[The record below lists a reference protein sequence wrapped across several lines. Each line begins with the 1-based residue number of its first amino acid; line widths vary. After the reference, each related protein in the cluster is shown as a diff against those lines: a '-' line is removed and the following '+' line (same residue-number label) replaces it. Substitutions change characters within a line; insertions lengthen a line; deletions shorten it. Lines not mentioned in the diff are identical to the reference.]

1 MSVDDRFKA
10 AVEIIR
16 SLPKN
21 GSFQPP
27 YAMQLSFYSYFKQAT
42 VGPCTGARPAFWDVV
57 GRAKYDAWQKLG
69 AMEKETAMQNYVSEF
84 VNTIKQLQA
93 NATPDE
99 VQEALSY
106 AEPKH
111 VELFKPLFA
120 NDDSINYDNVPA
132 ELRDSRGSPSEDD
145 IEKIEGHESDE
156 EYSDT
161 FNHIEDDRNS
171 PEQADIVNSRSVM
184 YKNSKNAAAAA
195 ATAAA
200 AAAGGAVGRDEN
212 RIIRAGGGDPR
223 DCGPPSP
230 PSVYYVS
237 SSREQGLHSNQGPQW
252 SGEFCAHGSA
262 PVPRAAGGGRNPNH
276 PVGYV
281 QPVDNLSYAVVR
293 LQYTM
298 DEVVRRLENLE
309 RTLHEQQSRRWSFFG
324 GIQPHVL
331 AAILGWPLLLQ
342 LILYFIRRRKVRVQ
356 LRLK

>member
-1 MSVDDRFKA
+1 MSVNDRFKA

-27 YAMQLSFYSYFKQAT
+27 YSMQLTFYSYYKQAT
-42 VGPCTGARPAFWDVV
+42 TGPCQGARPAFWDIV

-69 AMEKETAMQNYVSEF
+69 AMEKETAMQQYVSEF
-84 VNTIKQLQA
+84 VDTIKQLQA
-93 NATPDE
+93 NATPAE

-111 VELFKPLFA
+111 IGLFKPLFESD
-120 NDDSINYDNVPA
+120 NSINYDNVPA
-132 ELRDSRGSPSEDD
+132 EFRDNNRGSPSDDD
-145 IEKIEGHESDE
+145 IEKIDGHESDE

-161 FNHIEDDRNS
+161 FNNIEAERNS
-171 PEQADIVNSRSVM
+171 PEQADIVNSRSVI
-184 YKNSKNAAAAA
+184 YKNSRNNAVG
-195 ATAAA
+195 
-200 AAAGGAVGRDEN
+200 AAGRDDSH
-212 RIIRAGGGDPR
+212 IIKAGGGDPR
-223 DCGPPSP
+223 EAGPPP
-230 PSVYYVS
+230 PSGYYVS
-237 SSREQGLHSNQGPQW
+237 SGRDQASHSNRGPW
-252 SGEFCAHGSA
+252 PGEFCAHGAAS
-262 PVPRAAGGGRNPNH
+262 RASGGGRNPNH

-298 DEVVRRLENLE
+298 DEVVRRLDNLE
-309 RTLHEQQSRRWSFFG
+309 RTLHEQRSGRWSFFG
-324 GIQPHVL
+324 GIQPHVM

-342 LILYFIRRRKVRVQ
+342 LILYFVRRRRVRVQ

>member
-1 MSVDDRFKA
+1 MSAEDRFKA

-27 YAMQLSFYSYFKQAT
+27 YSMQLTFYSYYKQAT
-42 VGPCTGARPAFWDVV
+42 TGPCTGARPAFWDVV

-69 AMEKETAMQNYVSEF
+69 SMEKETAMQNYVSEF
-84 VNTIKQLQA
+84 VGTIKQLQA
-93 NATPDE
+93 NATPAE

-111 VELFKPLFA
+111 IGLFKPLFEG
-120 NDDSINYDNVPA
+120 DSSINYDNVPA

-145 IEKIEGHESDE
+145 IEKIDEHESDE

-171 PEQADIVNSRSVM
+171 PEQADIVNNRSVM
-184 YKNSKNAAAAA
+184 YKNSRNANN
-195 ATAAA
+195 
-200 AAAGGAVGRDEN
+200 DS
-212 RIIRAGGGDPR
+212 RIIKTGGGDPR
-223 DCGPPSP
+223 ESGPPP
-230 PSVYYVS
+230 PSGYYS
-237 SSREQGLHSNQGPQW
+237 GSNATAPREQHSSRAQW
-252 SGEFCAHGSA
+252 SGEFCAHGGVST
-262 PVPRAAGGGRNPNH
+262 RAAGGGRNPNH

-298 DEVVRRLENLE
+298 DEVVRRLDNLE
-309 RTLHEQQSRRWSFFG
+309 RTLHEQRSRRWSFFG

-342 LILYFIRRRKVRVQ
+342 LILYFIRKRRVRVQ
-356 LRLK
+356 LQLK